1 MFPTNQILN
10 LHQLYFEGESFVE
23 EEVEEVVDNFV
34 SPYLLSQNREELMII
49 TGKGIHSKHF
59 IEGKNPL
66 RYYTENYLDKIG
78 FTWKYADAKHGSYG
92 AILVQV

>member
-1 MFPTNQILN
+1 
-10 LHQLYFEGESFVE
+10 
-23 EEVEEVVDNFV
+23 
-34 SPYLLSQNREELMII
+34 MII

-78 FTWKYADAKHGSYG
+78 FAWKYADAKHGSYG